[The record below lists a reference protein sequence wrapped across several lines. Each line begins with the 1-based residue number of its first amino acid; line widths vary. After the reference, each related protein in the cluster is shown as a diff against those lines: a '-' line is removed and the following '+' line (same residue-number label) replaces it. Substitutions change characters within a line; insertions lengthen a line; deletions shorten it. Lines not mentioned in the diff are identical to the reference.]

1 MKAIKNIWNSIT
13 VERNN
18 DAVAIKGMKYLG
30 FLSLGC
36 L

>member
-1 MKAIKNIWNSIT
+1 MKAIKNIWNAIT

-18 DAVAIKGMKYLG
+18 DAVAIKGMKCMG

>member
-1 MKAIKNIWNSIT
+1 MKAIKNIWNAIT

-18 DAVAIKGMKYLG
+18 DAVAIKSMKYLG